1 MIERMSV
8 MNRNRKLNRI
18 SKTVISGL
26 LVTSLVVSNGA
37 YANAQKISKDESV
50 YVNADESGATTK
62 ITVSNWLKNAGI
74 NGTINDESDLKD
86 IQNVKG
92 DETFTQNGDDVQWS
106 AGSNDIYYQG
116 TTDKELP
123 VGVEIKYELDGKEIA
138 AKDLLGQS
146 GKLKITVSYTNK
158 SKSTQTINGEKQEMY
173 TPFVMATGIILPD
186 DKFSNV
192 EVDDGKIIN
201 EGSNNIV
208 VGFGMPGMA
217 ESLDLDEDAADKLP
231 EGFTVTADVT
241 NFSIG
246 NTITFASPSILS
258 DLELDDIDDLD
269 DLENKLEKLV
279 DSSEDLV
286 DGSKKLSNKMG
297 ELEDK
302 FDDYQDGEKS
312 LNKGIKDLVNGGTTL
327 KKGVKDYTNGVDT
340 LAKGTQSY
348 VNGAKQITD
357 GNQKLYEAVKDMPS
371 SYKEF
376 SDGLQA
382 YTKGVDTLA
391 DTKTAKQLTD
401 GADAVTAGIGTLN
414 ENLGKLESSYDNYTL
429 LADGLKAQAAQISDP
444 TQKATILAYVQKL
457 EELYQGQKASVG
469 ALVSATNKE
478 STLKSGASQVAAG
491 IKKVMTGAQTLSG
504 NSATLRS
511 ADQKLTSSIATLTAS
526 VKKLSEGSKTLSSND
541 RKLLAGA
548 KKILKASK
556 SVKSGSDKLI
566 NGANKLKKGSNKLHK
581 ATGKVADGIGKLS
594 DGADDL
600 YEGMDKFDQKG
611 IQKLNNVYEDDIK
624 TLKTRL
630 EKLTDMSK
638 DYTNFSGIS
647 KGMDGKVKFVIETAE
662 VKKDDEQ

>member
-414 ENLGKLESSYDNYTL
+414 ENLGKLESSYDNYKL

-469 ALVSATNKE
+469 ALVSATNNK

-526 VKKLSEGSKTLSSND
+526 VKKLSEGSKKLSCND

>member
-1 MIERMSV
+1 MIDRMSV

-414 ENLGKLESSYDNYTL
+414 ENLGKLESSYDNYKL

>member
-1 MIERMSV
+1 MSV

-340 LAKGTQSY
+340 LAKGTQKY

-391 DTKTAKQLTD
+391 DAKTSKQLTD

-414 ENLGKLESSYDNYTL
+414 ENLGKLESSYDNYKL
-429 LADGLKAQAAQISDP
+429 LAEGLKAQAAQISDP

-526 VKKLSEGSKTLSSND
+526 VKKLSEGSKKLSSND

>member
-414 ENLGKLESSYDNYTL
+414 ENLGKLESSYDNYKL

-457 EELYQGQKASVG
+457 EELYRGQKASVG

-478 STLKSGASQVAAG
+478 STLKSGASQVAVG

-624 TLKTRL
+624 TLKTKL

>member
-241 NFSIG
+241 DFSIG

-414 ENLGKLESSYDNYTL
+414 ENLGKLESSYDNYKL
-429 LADGLKAQAAQISDP
+429 LAEGLKAQAAQISDP

-478 STLKSGASQVAAG
+478 STLKSGASQVAVG

>member
-1 MIERMSV
+1 

-50 YVNADESGATTK
+50 YVNADESGTTTK

-241 NFSIG
+241 DFSIG

-414 ENLGKLESSYDNYTL
+414 ENLGKLESSYDNYKL

-469 ALVSATNKE
+469 ALVSATNNK

-526 VKKLSEGSKTLSSND
+526 VKKLSEGSKKLSSND

>member
-1 MIERMSV
+1 MSV

-357 GNQKLYEAVKDMPS
+357 GNKKLYEAVKDMPS

-414 ENLGKLESSYDNYTL
+414 ENLGKLESSYDNYKL

-457 EELYQGQKASVG
+457 EELYRGQKASVG

-478 STLKSGASQVAAG
+478 STLKSGASQVAVG

>member
-1 MIERMSV
+1 

-241 NFSIG
+241 DFSIG

-414 ENLGKLESSYDNYTL
+414 ENLGKLESSYDNYKL

-469 ALVSATNKE
+469 ALVSATNNK

-526 VKKLSEGSKTLSSND
+526 VKKLSEGSKKLSSND

-581 ATGKVADGIGKLS
+581 ATGKVADGIGKLF

>member
-302 FDDYQDGEKS
+302 FDDYQAGEKS

-340 LAKGTQSY
+340 LAKGTQKY

-391 DTKTAKQLTD
+391 DAKTSKQLTD

-414 ENLGKLESSYDNYTL
+414 ENLGKLESSYDNYKL
-429 LADGLKAQAAQISDP
+429 LAEGLKAQAAQISDP

-526 VKKLSEGSKTLSSND
+526 VKKLSEGSKKLSSND

>member
-116 TTDKELP
+116 PTDKELP

-241 NFSIG
+241 DFSIG

-414 ENLGKLESSYDNYTL
+414 ENLGKLESSYDNYKL

-469 ALVSATNKE
+469 ALVSATNNK

-526 VKKLSEGSKTLSSND
+526 VKKLSEGSKKLSSND

>member
-50 YVNADESGATTK
+50 YVNADESGTTTK

-241 NFSIG
+241 DFAIG

-279 DSSEDLV
+279 DSSEELV
-286 DGSKKLSNKMG
+286 DGSKKLSDKMG

-302 FDDYQDGEKS
+302 FDDYRDGEKS
-312 LNKGIKDLVNGGTTL
+312 LNKGIKDLVNGGATL
-327 KKGVKDYTNGVDT
+327 KKGVKEYTDGVDT

-357 GNQKLYEAVKDMPS
+357 GNQKLYAAVKDMPS

-391 DTKTAKQLTD
+391 DAKTAKQLTD

-414 ENLGKLESSYDNYTL
+414 ENLGKLESSYDNYKL

-457 EELYQGQKASVG
+457 EQLYQGQKASVG
-469 ALVSATNKE
+469 ALVSATDSK

>member
-74 NGTINDESDLKD
+74 NGTISDESDLKD

-241 NFSIG
+241 DFSIG

-312 LNKGIKDLVNGGTTL
+312 LNKGIKDLVNGGATL
-327 KKGVKDYTNGVDT
+327 KKGVKDYTDGVDT
-340 LAKGTQSY
+340 LAKGTQKY

-414 ENLGKLESSYDNYTL
+414 ENLGKLESSYDNYKL

-444 TQKATILAYVQKL
+444 KQKATILAYVQKL

-469 ALVSATNKE
+469 ALVSATNNE
-478 STLKSGASQVAAG
+478 STLKSGASQVASG

-581 ATGKVADGIGKLS
+581 ATGKVSDGIGKLS

-638 DYTNFSGIS
+638 DYTNFSGLS

-662 VKKDDEQ
+662 VKKDDEE

>member
-241 NFSIG
+241 DFSIG

-414 ENLGKLESSYDNYTL
+414 ENLGKLESSYDNYKL

-526 VKKLSEGSKTLSSND
+526 VKKLSEGSKKLSSND

>member
-1 MIERMSV
+1 MIERMSI

-258 DLELDDIDDLD
+258 DLEMDDIDDLD

-414 ENLGKLESSYDNYTL
+414 ENLGKLESSYDNYKL

>member
-241 NFSIG
+241 DFSIG

-286 DGSKKLSNKMG
+286 DGSKKLSDKMG

-312 LNKGIKDLVNGGTTL
+312 LNKGIKDLVNGGATL
-327 KKGVKDYTNGVDT
+327 KKGVKDYTDGVDT
-340 LAKGTQSY
+340 LAKGTQKY

-391 DTKTAKQLTD
+391 DAKTSKQLTD

-414 ENLGKLESSYDNYTL
+414 ENLGKLESSYDNYKL

-478 STLKSGASQVAAG
+478 STLKSGASQVASG

>member
-1 MIERMSV
+1 MIERMSI

-50 YVNADESGATTK
+50 YVNADENGATTK

-106 AGSNDIYYQG
+106 AGSDDIYYQG

-146 GKLKITVSYTNK
+146 GKVKITVSYTNK

-208 VGFGMPGMA
+208 VGFGVPGMA

-241 NFSIG
+241 DFSIG

-279 DSSEDLV
+279 DSSEELV
-286 DGSKKLSNKMG
+286 DGSKTLSDKMG

-327 KKGVKDYTNGVDT
+327 KKGVKEYTDGVDT

-414 ENLGKLESSYDNYTL
+414 ENLGKLESSYDNYKL

-469 ALVSATNKE
+469 ALVSATNNE
-478 STLKSGASQVAAG
+478 STLKSGASQVAVG

-594 DGADDL
+594 DGANDL

-647 KGMDGKVKFVIETAE
+647 KGMDGNVKFVIETAE
-662 VKKDDEQ
+662 VKKEDEE

>member
-286 DGSKKLSNKMG
+286 DGSKKLSDKMG

-302 FDDYQDGEKS
+302 FDDYRDGEKS
-312 LNKGIKDLVNGGTTL
+312 LNKGIKDLVNGGATL
-327 KKGVKDYTNGVDT
+327 KKGVKDYTDGVDT
-340 LAKGTQSY
+340 LAKGTQKY

-414 ENLGKLESSYDNYTL
+414 ENLGKLESSYDNYKL

-478 STLKSGASQVAAG
+478 STLKSGASQVAVG

>member
-92 DETFTQNGDDVQWS
+92 DEAFTQNGDDVQWS

-192 EVDDGKIIN
+192 EVDYGKIIN

-241 NFSIG
+241 DFSIG

-279 DSSEDLV
+279 DSSEELV
-286 DGSKKLSNKMG
+286 DGSKKLSDKMG

-312 LNKGIKDLVNGGTTL
+312 LNKGIKDLVNGGATL
-327 KKGVKDYTNGVDT
+327 KKGVKDYTDGVDT
-340 LAKGTQSY
+340 LAKGTQKY

-391 DTKTAKQLTD
+391 DAKTSKQLTD

-414 ENLGKLESSYDNYTL
+414 ENLGKLESSYDNYKL

-469 ALVSATNKE
+469 ALVSATNNE
-478 STLKSGASQVAAG
+478 STLKSGASQVASG

-581 ATGKVADGIGKLS
+581 ATGKVSDGIGKLS

-638 DYTNFSGIS
+638 DYTNFSGLS

-662 VKKDDEQ
+662 VKKDDEE

>member
-371 SYKEF
+371 PYKEF

-414 ENLGKLESSYDNYTL
+414 ENLGKLESSYDNYKL

>member
-357 GNQKLYEAVKDMPS
+357 GNKKLYEAVKDMPS

-414 ENLGKLESSYDNYTL
+414 ENLGKLESSYDNYKL

-457 EELYQGQKASVG
+457 EELYRGQKASVG

-478 STLKSGASQVAAG
+478 STLKSGASQVAVG

-504 NSATLRS
+504 NSAPLRS

>member
-50 YVNADESGATTK
+50 YVNADESGTTTK

-241 NFSIG
+241 DFSIG

-414 ENLGKLESSYDNYTL
+414 ENLGKLESSYDNYKL
-429 LADGLKAQAAQISDP
+429 LAEGLKAQAAQISDP

-478 STLKSGASQVAAG
+478 STLKSGASQVAVG

>member
-74 NGTINDESDLKD
+74 NGTINDESNLKD

-241 NFSIG
+241 DFSIG

-414 ENLGKLESSYDNYTL
+414 ENLGKLESSYDNYKL

-469 ALVSATNKE
+469 ALVSATNNK

-526 VKKLSEGSKTLSSND
+526 VKKLSEGSKKLSSND

>member
-414 ENLGKLESSYDNYTL
+414 ENLGKLESSYDNYKL

-457 EELYQGQKASVG
+457 EQLYQGQKASVG
-469 ALVSATNKE
+469 ALVSATDSK

-556 SVKSGSDKLI
+556 SIKSGSDKLI

>member
-241 NFSIG
+241 DFSIG

-414 ENLGKLESSYDNYTL
+414 ENLGKLESSYDNYKL

-469 ALVSATNKE
+469 ALVSATNNK

-526 VKKLSEGSKTLSSND
+526 VKKLSEGSKKLSSND

-600 YEGMDKFDQKG
+600 YKGMDKFDQKG

>member
-1 MIERMSV
+1 

-241 NFSIG
+241 DFSIG

-357 GNQKLYEAVKDMPS
+357 GNQKLYEALKDMPS

-414 ENLGKLESSYDNYTL
+414 ENLGKLESSYDNYKL

-469 ALVSATNKE
+469 ALVSATNNK

-526 VKKLSEGSKTLSSND
+526 VKKLSEGSKKLSSND

-566 NGANKLKKGSNKLHK
+566 NGANKLKKGSNKFHK

>member
-74 NGTINDESDLKD
+74 NGTINDESNLKD

-312 LNKGIKDLVNGGTTL
+312 MNKGIKDLVNGGTTL

-348 VNGAKQITD
+348 VNGAKQITN

-414 ENLGKLESSYDNYTL
+414 ENLGKLESSYDNYKL
-429 LADGLKAQAAQISDP
+429 LAEGLKAQAAQISDP

-478 STLKSGASQVAAG
+478 STLKSGASQVAVG

-611 IQKLNNVYEDDIK
+611 IQKLNNVYEGDIK

>member
-241 NFSIG
+241 DFSIG

-286 DGSKKLSNKMG
+286 DGSKKLSDKMG

-391 DTKTAKQLTD
+391 DAKTSKQLTD

-414 ENLGKLESSYDNYTL
+414 ENLGKLESSYDNYKL

-469 ALVSATNKE
+469 ALVSATNNE
-478 STLKSGASQVAAG
+478 STLKSGASQVASG

-581 ATGKVADGIGKLS
+581 ATGKVSDGIGKLS
-594 DGADDL
+594 DGADNL

-638 DYTNFSGIS
+638 DYTNFSGLS

-662 VKKDDEQ
+662 VKKDDEE

>member
-1 MIERMSV
+1 MIERMSI

-92 DETFTQNGDDVQWS
+92 DETFTQNGEDVQWS
-106 AGSNDIYYQG
+106 AGSDDIYYQG

-146 GKLKITVSYTNK
+146 GKVKITVSYTNK

-208 VGFGMPGMA
+208 VGFGVPGMA

-241 NFSIG
+241 DFSIG

-286 DGSKKLSNKMG
+286 DGSKTLSDKMG

-327 KKGVKDYTNGVDT
+327 KKGVKEYTDGVDT

-414 ENLGKLESSYDNYTL
+414 ENLGKLESSYDNYKL

-469 ALVSATNKE
+469 ALVSATNNE

-594 DGADDL
+594 DGANDL

-647 KGMDGKVKFVIETAE
+647 KGMDGNVKFVIETAE
-662 VKKDDEQ
+662 VKKDDEE

>member
-241 NFSIG
+241 DFSIG

-382 YTKGVDTLA
+382 YTKCVDTLA

-414 ENLGKLESSYDNYTL
+414 ENLGKLESSYDNYKL

-526 VKKLSEGSKTLSSND
+526 VKKLSEGSKKLSSND

>member
-348 VNGAKQITD
+348 VNGAKQITN

-414 ENLGKLESSYDNYTL
+414 ENLGKLESSYDNYKL
-429 LADGLKAQAAQISDP
+429 LAEGLKAQAAQISDP

-478 STLKSGASQVAAG
+478 STLKSGASQVAVG

>member
-241 NFSIG
+241 DFSIG

-302 FDDYQDGEKS
+302 FDDYRDGEKS

-327 KKGVKDYTNGVDT
+327 KKGVKEYTDGVDT

-414 ENLGKLESSYDNYTL
+414 ENLGKLESSYDNYKL

-444 TQKATILAYVQKL
+444 KQKATILAYVQKL

-469 ALVSATNKE
+469 ALVSATNNE
-478 STLKSGASQVAAG
+478 SKLKSGASQVAAG

-511 ADQKLTSSIATLTAS
+511 ADQKLTSSIAALTAS

-566 NGANKLKKGSNKLHK
+566 NGANKLKKGSNTLHK

-594 DGADDL
+594 DGANDL

-662 VKKDDEQ
+662 VKKDDEE

>member
-302 FDDYQDGEKS
+302 FDDYQNGEKS

-357 GNQKLYEAVKDMPS
+357 GNKKLYEAVKDMPS

-414 ENLGKLESSYDNYTL
+414 ENLGKLESSYDNYKL

-457 EELYQGQKASVG
+457 EELYRGQKASVG

-478 STLKSGASQVAAG
+478 STLKSGASQVAVG

>member
-401 GADAVTAGIGTLN
+401 GVDAVTAGIGTLN
-414 ENLGKLESSYDNYTL
+414 ENLGKLESSYDNYKL
-429 LADGLKAQAAQISDP
+429 LAEGLKAQAAQISDP

-526 VKKLSEGSKTLSSND
+526 VKKLSEGSKKLSSND

>member
-231 EGFTVTADVT
+231 EGFTITADVT

-357 GNQKLYEAVKDMPS
+357 GNKKLYEAVKDMPS

-414 ENLGKLESSYDNYTL
+414 ENLGKLESSYDNYKL

-457 EELYQGQKASVG
+457 EELYRGQKASVG

-478 STLKSGASQVAAG
+478 STLKSGASQVAVG

-526 VKKLSEGSKTLSSND
+526 VKKLSEGSKKLSSND

>member
-357 GNQKLYEAVKDMPS
+357 GNKKLYEAVKDMPS

-414 ENLGKLESSYDNYTL
+414 ENLGKLESSYDNYKL

-581 ATGKVADGIGKLS
+581 ATGKVSDGIGKLS

-638 DYTNFSGIS
+638 DYTNFSGLS

-662 VKKDDEQ
+662 VKKDDEE

>member
-50 YVNADESGATTK
+50 YVNADESGTTTK

-241 NFSIG
+241 DFSIG

-414 ENLGKLESSYDNYTL
+414 ENLGKLESSYDNYKL

-457 EELYQGQKASVG
+457 EELYRGQKASVG
-469 ALVSATNKE
+469 ALVSATNNK

>member
-241 NFSIG
+241 DFSIG

-286 DGSKKLSNKMG
+286 DGSKKLSDKMG

-302 FDDYQDGEKS
+302 FDNYQDGEKS
-312 LNKGIKDLVNGGTTL
+312 LNKGIKDLVNGGATL
-327 KKGVKDYTNGVDT
+327 KKGVKDYTDGVDT
-340 LAKGTQSY
+340 LAKGTQKY

-391 DTKTAKQLTD
+391 DAKTSKQLTD

-414 ENLGKLESSYDNYTL
+414 ENLGKLESSYDNYKL

-478 STLKSGASQVAAG
+478 STLKSGASQVAVG

-662 VKKDDEQ
+662 VKKDDEE

>member
-302 FDDYQDGEKS
+302 FDDYQNGEKS

-414 ENLGKLESSYDNYTL
+414 ENLGKLESSYDNYKL
-429 LADGLKAQAAQISDP
+429 LAEGLKAQAAQISDP

-526 VKKLSEGSKTLSSND
+526 VKKLSEGSKKLSSND

-566 NGANKLKKGSNKLHK
+566 NGANKLKKGSNKFHK

>member
-50 YVNADESGATTK
+50 YVNADESGTTTK

-241 NFSIG
+241 DFSIG

-391 DTKTAKQLTD
+391 DTKTAKQMTD

-414 ENLGKLESSYDNYTL
+414 ENLGKLESYYDNYKL

-469 ALVSATNKE
+469 ALVSATNNK

-526 VKKLSEGSKTLSSND
+526 VKKLSEGSKKLSSND

>member
-241 NFSIG
+241 DFSIG

-258 DLELDDIDDLD
+258 DLKLDDIDDLD

-348 VNGAKQITD
+348 VNGAKQITN

-414 ENLGKLESSYDNYTL
+414 ENLGKLESSYDNYKL
-429 LADGLKAQAAQISDP
+429 LAEGLKAQAAQISDP

-478 STLKSGASQVAAG
+478 STLKSGASQVAVG